1 MLYAVDIKALKEH
14 TVLEV
19 VLLKVLKKTIT
30 YKEILGNY
38 FPKGTL
44 FKREGTAIYL
54 WLIHVDIWQK
64 TTTFCKAIILQ

>member
-38 FPKGTL
+38 FPKERYPV
-44 FKREGTAIYL
+44 KEGAIYL
-54 WLIHVDIWQK
+54 WLVHVDIWQK

>member
-38 FPKGTL
+38 FPKERYPV
-44 FKREGTAIYL
+44 KEGGDSYIPMAGRRR
-54 WLIHVDIWQK
+54 
-64 TTTFCKAIILQ
+64 